1 MKTMKNF
8 AAQRLTEKQMSE
20 VKGGGT
26 YAIYAEGQLVCWV
39 KADSLSDADAWAKD
53 TYGGGAHAERW
64 NG

>member
-1 MKTMKNF
+1 
-8 AAQRLTEKQMSE
+8 MSE

-39 KADSLSDADAWAKD
+39 KADSLSDADTWAKD